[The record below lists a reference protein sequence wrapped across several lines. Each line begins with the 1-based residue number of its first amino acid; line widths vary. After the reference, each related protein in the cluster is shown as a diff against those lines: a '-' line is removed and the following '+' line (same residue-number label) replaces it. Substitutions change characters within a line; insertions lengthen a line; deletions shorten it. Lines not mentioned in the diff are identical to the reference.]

1 MAGGEESGAE
11 EEGKG
16 AGVTPKQEA
25 FVREYLIDLNATAAY
40 GRAGYTAKGNGAE
53 VNAARLLRNAQVA
66 AAVATAMQERGERTR
81 VTADRVLTEIE
92 RLAMLD
98 PSALVSVKRPADIAK
113 LPEDVRRAIVG
124 WSWDAKGRF
133 QVKLAKEAALQMLGR
148 HHRLFND
155 KVVVEVVDRAQALRE
170 ARERVKAGR

>member
-1 MAGGEESGAE
+1 
-11 EEGKG
+11 
-16 AGVTPKQEA
+16 VTPKQEA
-25 FVREYLIDLNATAAY
+25 FVREYLVDLNATQAAI
-40 GRAGYTAKGNGAE
+40 RAGYSERTAKQISHTLLGRPE
-53 VNAARLLRNAQVA
+53 VAD
-66 AAVATAMQERGERTR
+66 AVAQAMKARGERTQI
-81 VTADRVLTEIE
+81 TADRVLTEIE
-92 RLAMLD
+92 HMAMLD
-98 PSALVSVKRPADIAK
+98 PAALINVKRPADIAK

-170 ARERVKAGR
+170 ARERVNAGRS